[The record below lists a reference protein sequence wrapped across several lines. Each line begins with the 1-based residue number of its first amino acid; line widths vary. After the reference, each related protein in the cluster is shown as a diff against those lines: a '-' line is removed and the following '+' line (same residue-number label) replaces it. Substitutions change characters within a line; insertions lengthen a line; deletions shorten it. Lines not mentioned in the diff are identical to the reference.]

1 MPAKTRGWWKRLP
14 DDCPISLESIESLDY
29 PPFDLVM
36 DESHTT
42 YFDGFQLAEYLVSY
56 GSFRHPITRRDITRD
71 ECEQLDAYLRE
82 HRPGFLAGVLHAF
95 DHQEEYNLDRLPTLG
110 QALLRSIADSDQE
123 ARAYDSSEELEAFMN
138 QDVHVEQPA
147 EQRSIASWRRLPH

>member
-95 DHQEEYNLDRLPTLG
+95 DHQEEYNLSTTWTACRHSGRLSYARLPTQIRKLV
-110 QALLRSIADSDQE
+110 LTTPRRSS
-123 ARAYDSSEELEAFMN
+123 R
-138 QDVHVEQPA
+138 
-147 EQRSIASWRRLPH
+147 RS